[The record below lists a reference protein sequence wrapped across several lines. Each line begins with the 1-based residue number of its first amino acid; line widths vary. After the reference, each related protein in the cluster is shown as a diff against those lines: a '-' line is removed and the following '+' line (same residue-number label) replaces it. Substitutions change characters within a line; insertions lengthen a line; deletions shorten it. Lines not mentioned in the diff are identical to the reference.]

1 MFRCKLHHRLYHKL
15 YKLYK
20 KPYNM
25 IAMEYDILLTL
36 IGALVWTVVV
46 TGMMVV
52 VGMVVPTI

>member
-1 MFRCKLHHRLYHKL
+1 
-15 YKLYK
+15 
-20 KPYNM
+20 M
-25 IAMEYDILLTL
+25 IVIEYILLTL